1 MFGRKQVEYRIVP
14 DEVFAEKAWFKL
26 QCRRADRIFFC
37 FWHDIEDSS
46 NVAYLARMAKTLIA
60 IDRANGMESRLLTD
74 IDLFKKN
81 LRGAE

>member
-1 MFGRKQVEYRIVP
+1 MVGVKQVEYRIVT
-14 DEVFAEKAWFKL
+14 DEVFAGEVWFTL
-26 QCRRADRIFFC
+26 QGRRADRIFFR
-37 FWHDIEDSS
+37 FWHEIEVSRDF
-46 NVAYLARMAKTLIA
+46 AYLARMAKTLIA